1 MIVEGGMLDDR
12 RLAELTSRKRL
23 MDNGKEDERQTKVE
37 NLGKV
42 ILQMYSM
49 CVCVCV
55 CVCVCECTQQRL
67 KSS

>member
-55 CVCVCECTQQRL
+55 CVCVSVHNRD
-67 KSS
+67 